1 VIVLSDILLGVGVF
15 FALLGSIGIIRLPD
29 YYTRAHAAAKPD
41 TLGLILLMLGL
52 ALREGVSASAAKLL
66 LIGFFVGLASPAASH
81 ALGRSAVR
89 MGLAPW
95 MRNAEKSDD

>member
-1 VIVLSDILLGVGVF
+1 
-15 FALLGSIGIIRLPD
+15 
-29 YYTRAHAAAKPD
+29 
-41 TLGLILLMLGL
+41 MLGL